1 MSRSALHRSY
11 LSFIRPLLEYGDVVF
26 DNCSQNDK
34 NTLENIQYNALRL
47 ITGCKKGTSRHLLL
61 EETGLCTLQ
70 TRRTFHKILK
80 FHSIVF
86 KTCSV
91 NLHTFLTRPL
101 GNSRTTTR
109 AKGHRCR
116 TSYFRYSFFPS
127 STHLW
132 NLLPSSI
139 RCCSQKALFKCKL
152 TDYLKVRSIVPK
164 HFYIGNRLEQINLCQ
179 IRLNF
184 SSLNGDLYN
193 KSCIPSPMCT
203 CGPQIESARHYFFR
217 CINYTFQRQTML
229 EKISPLTP
237 PETRIDYELLV
248 SGSFTLPPEIN
259 IKICRFV
266 LLFINETS
274 RFEM

>member
-1 MSRSALHRSY
+1 M
-11 LSFIRPLLEYGDVVF
+11 
-26 DNCSQNDK
+26 
-34 NTLENIQYNALRL
+34 
-47 ITGCKKGTSRHLLL
+47 
-61 EETGLCTLQ
+61 Q
-70 TRRTFHKILK
+70 TRRTFHKSLK

-86 KTCSV
+86 KTCPV

-101 GNSRTTTR
+101 GNSRNTTKAR
-109 AKGHRCR
+109 GEFKYLGHRCR

-164 HFYIGNRLEQINLCQ
+164 HFYIGNRLDQINLCQ

-203 CGPQIESARHYFFR
+203 CRPQIESARHYFFQ
-217 CINYTFQRQTML
+217 CSNYTFQRETML
-229 EKISPLTP
+229 EKISPLIP

-248 SGSFTLPPEIN
+248 SGSFTLYKYKNMPF
-259 IKICRFV
+259 CFV
-266 LLFINETS
+266 IY
-274 RFEM
+274 